1 MEQAN
6 QGSRYSIPS
15 APEINTRD
23 DYQFLYRTSP
33 TVEMKSSRGNIIC
46 IFQKAIM
53 ATSADKNIGENT
65 INFQI
70 WGRLRE
76 AEVKRDRSVGQRAEQ
91 HVQSDLWSARWRAQ
105 DRMLSLSTAS
115 SLSSFFIY
123 LFFLVGMIPSHWPK
137 LTDAYARMA
146 PFTSLPVCA
155 RLQTCDVLTL

>member
-6 QGSRYSIPS
+6 QGSRYSVPS

-23 DYQFLYRTSP
+23 DYLFLYGTSSL
-33 TVEMKSSRGNIIC
+33 TVEMKSSQGNVVC

-53 ATSADKNIGENT
+53 ATSADQNIRENT

-91 HVQSDLWSARWRAQ
+91 RVQSDLWPARWRAQ
-105 DRMLSLSTAS
+105 DGMLSLSTAS
-115 SLSSFFIY
+115 SLSSFFY
-123 LFFLVGMIPSHWPK
+123 LFIFPRWDDSISL
-137 LTDAYARMA
+137 ARQMHMLA
-146 PFTSLPVCA
+146 RLLSPRFQVRA
-155 RLQTCDVLTL
+155 RLQTCDVLAL

>member
-23 DYQFLYRTSP
+23 DYLFLYRTSP
-33 TVEMKSSRGNIIC
+33 TVEMKSSQGNIIC

-53 ATSADKNIGENT
+53 ATSADKNIRENT

-91 HVQSDLWSARWRAQ
+91 HVQSDLWPARWRAL
-105 DRMLSLSTAS
+105 DGMLSLSTAS

-123 LFFLVGMIPSHWPK
+123 LFIFSCWDDSISLAKTDRRICSHGSFPPASSSCPAS
-137 LTDAYARMA
+137 DM
-146 PFTSLPVCA
+146 
-155 RLQTCDVLTL
+155 